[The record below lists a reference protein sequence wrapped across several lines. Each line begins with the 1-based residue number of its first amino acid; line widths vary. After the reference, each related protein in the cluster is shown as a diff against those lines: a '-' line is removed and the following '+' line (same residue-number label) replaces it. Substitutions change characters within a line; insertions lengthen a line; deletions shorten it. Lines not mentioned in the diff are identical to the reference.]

1 MASNMGAPRFFSL
14 SRALAAEEDEV
25 HVAVAANFAGTL
37 QTLAAEFTKDTGHH
51 VQIVPGATGTLYAQI
66 QNGAP
71 IDILL
76 AADEDTPRKLE
87 VEGQS
92 VAGTRFT
99 YALGRLVLWSARP
112 GFIDPAG
119 DVLRNG
125 HFQHL
130 AIANPRVAPYGRAAM
145 ETLASLGLVEATRSK
160 LVQGENVAQTAQF
173 VSTGAA
179 ELGFVA
185 LSQVSA
191 PGVVSTGS
199 FWRVPER
206 LHSPIRQDA
215 VLLKRGA
222 PNGAARDFIAYL
234 RSRKARDRIQS
245 YGYGL
250 DAPAVGA
257 PAAPSPPSTA
267 PAPSSSPAVPR
278 SSPGGP

>member
-1 MASNMGAPRFFSL
+1 VLLAFPFCG
-14 SRALAAEEDEV
+14 LAAEGGEV
-25 HVAVAANFAGTL
+25 HIAVSANFAGTL
-37 QTLAAEFTKDTGHH
+37 QMLAAEFTKDTGHH
-51 VQIVPGATGTLYAQI
+51 VQIVSGATGTLYAQI

-71 IDILL
+71 VDILL
-76 AADEDTPRKLE
+76 AADEDAPRKLE
-87 VEGQS
+87 AEGQG

-112 GFIDPAG
+112 GFVDAAG

-130 AIANPRVAPYGRAAM
+130 AIANPRVAPYGHAAM
-145 ETLASLGLVEATRSK
+145 ETLASLGLVDATRSK
-160 LVQGENVAQTAQF
+160 LVQGENVGQTAQF

-185 LSQVSA
+185 LSQVGA
-191 PGVVSTGS
+191 PGAPSTGS

-206 LHSPIRQDA
+206 LYSPIRQDA

-234 RSRKARDRIQS
+234 QSRKARDRIQS
-245 YGYGL
+245 SGYGV
-250 DAPAVGA
+250 DAPAAGA
-257 PAAPSPPSTA
+257 PASPPPTA
-267 PAPSSSPAVPR
+267 PAPSPAIPR